1 MFLSLNWLRE
11 FVPFSGEAQD
21 LGDRLTMLGLE
32 LEDIRRPFAEIS
44 GIVIGE
50 VLECDKHP
58 DADKLSVCKV
68 SVGSE
73 VLDIVCGAPN
83 VAKGQKVPV
92 ATVGVTLPGGL
103 VIKKAKIRGQASC
116 GMICSEREMGLSE
129 DHSGI
134 LVLSADAP
142 VGGKLVDYLNLN
154 DEVLDIS
161 ITPNRADCL
170 SILGLAREVA
180 LAYKLPL
187 SMPKLPPV
195 EEFTEST
202 ANGGI
207 VRVPVEISDP
217 ALCPSYLGRI
227 IHGAKVGPSPM
238 HIRHR
243 LQAVGVRPISN
254 LVDITNYILMEL
266 GQPLHAFDL
275 DKLSGPKII
284 VRPASEG
291 ETFVTLDG
299 QERKLLATDLTIRD
313 AEKAVAL
320 AGVMGGLNSEI
331 SDASSNVL
339 LESAI
344 FNPSNI
350 RKTARR
356 LGLHSEASYRFER
369 GVDQVGS
376 RFAMD
381 RAAALMCLHSGGKL
395 LKAEQGQE
403 AKVWQAPAFSF
414 RQQRA
419 KDILGVELQENFC
432 RDTLSSLGCGI
443 DASNTDSWQV
453 SAPSWRHDLSREIDL
468 IEEVGRVYGVDL
480 VEPTLPRM
488 APRLDKAGATESE
501 FSFWMRLREWASGL
515 GLNEAINYSFVGH
528 KDLDNFKLPAD
539 NRISIKN
546 PLNSEQDALRTAL
559 APGLMNSL
567 RVNISQFN
575 AGVRLFELA
584 HIFESSPSSQTTA
597 KESGR
602 LGILLYGER
611 HSTAWPREEADQ
623 DYLDIK
629 GYVEHLLCFLKLS
642 CGEFTRREEHP
653 FLAPA
658 VEVKIQGQTVG
669 LIGQIQP
676 ELADLYHARKA
687 VWLAELDLDAL
698 RKLHDE
704 AKVKFRPLPVYPA
717 VKRDI
722 TFICPKNIQVVEL
735 ERAILDLKRPMME
748 DLQLVDI
755 FEPEDKNERNLTFRL
770 TFRHLERTLKDNEVD
785 KEREN
790 VASSV
795 QKALPVR
802 V

>member
-1 MFLSLNWLRE
+1 MLLSLNWLRE
-11 FVPFSGEAQD
+11 FVPFSGEAQE

-44 GIVIGE
+44 GIVVGE
-50 VLECDKHP
+50 VLEREKHP

-68 SVGSE
+68 AVGSE

-92 ATVGVTLPGGL
+92 ATVGSRLPGGL
-103 VIKKAKIRGQASC
+103 EIKKAKIRGQASH

-129 DHSGI
+129 DHGGI
-134 LVLSADAP
+134 LVLDPDAP
-142 VGGKLVDYLNLN
+142 VGVKLVDYLHLN

-170 SILGLAREVA
+170 SVLGLAREVA

-187 SMPKLPPV
+187 SPPKPPLV
-195 EEFTEST
+195 EEFE
-202 ANGGI
+202 ADLH
-207 VRVPVEISDP
+207 VPVEISDP
-217 ALCPSYLGRI
+217 ALCPSYLGRVI
-227 IHGAKVGPSPM
+227 KGAKVGPSPP

-243 LQAVGVRPISN
+243 LRAVGVRPISN

-266 GQPLHAFDL
+266 GHPLHAFDL

-284 VRPASEG
+284 VRPAAEG

-299 QERKLLATDLTIRD
+299 QERKLLSSDLTIRD

-331 SDASSNVL
+331 NDASGNVL

-344 FNPSNI
+344 FNPSSI

-369 GVDQVGS
+369 GVDQVNS
-376 RFAMD
+376 RFAMN
-381 RAAALMCLHSGGKL
+381 RAAALMCLYSGGKL

-403 AKVWQAPAFSF
+403 AKLWQAPDFSF
-414 RQQRA
+414 RPQRA
-419 KDILGVELQENFC
+419 RDILGVRLEENFC
-432 RDTLSSLGCGI
+432 RDTLAGLGCVI
-443 DASNTDSWQV
+443 DSGKADSWRIKT
-453 SAPSWRHDLSREIDL
+453 PSWRQDLFREIDL

-488 APRLDKAGATESE
+488 APALDKAGAAESE
-501 FSFWMRLREWASGL
+501 FSFWMRLREWAAGL

-528 KDLDNFKLPAD
+528 KDLDNFQLPAAG
-539 NRISIKN
+539 RIFIKN
-546 PLNSEQDALRTAL
+546 PLNSEQDVLRTAL

-567 RVNISQFN
+567 RVNISQSN
-575 AGVRLFELA
+575 SGVRLFELA
-584 HIFESSPSSQTTA
+584 HIFENDPDSQTTA
-597 KESGR
+597 RESGR

-611 HSTAWPREEADQ
+611 HSTAWPKEEADQ

-629 GYVEHLLCFLKLS
+629 GYVEHLLHFLKLA
-642 CGEFTRREEHP
+642 GKDFARLETHP

-658 VEVKIQGQTVG
+658 VELKVQGRAAG
-669 LIGQIQP
+669 FIGQIKP
-676 ELADLYHARKA
+676 ELADLYHARKP
-687 VWLAELDLDAL
+687 VWLAELDLETL
-698 RKLHDE
+698 RKLHDAAE
-704 AKVKFRPLPVYPA
+704 IKFKPLPVYPA

-722 TFICPKNIQVVEL
+722 TFICPLHVQVAEL
-735 ERAILDLKRPMME
+735 EQAVRNLRRPLLE
-748 DLQLVDI
+748 EVALVDN
-755 FEPEDKNERNLTFRL
+755 FEPEGNNERNLTFRL
-770 TFRHLERTLKDNEVD
+770 TFRHDGRTLKDNEVD

>member
-1 MFLSLNWLRE
+1 MFLSLSWLRE
-11 FVPFSGEAQD
+11 FVPFSGKAQD

-32 LEDIRRPFAEIS
+32 LEDIRRPFAEIA

-50 VLECDKHP
+50 VLEREKHP

-92 ATVGVTLPGGL
+92 ATVGAKLPGGL
-103 VIKKAKIRGQASC
+103 EIKKAKIRGQASC

-134 LVLSADAP
+134 LVLDADAP
-142 VGGKLVDYLNLN
+142 VGAKLVDYLHLN

-180 LAYKLPL
+180 MAYKLPL

-195 EEFTEST
+195 DEVPADGSS
-202 ANGGI
+202 I
-207 VRVPVEISDP
+207 RVPVEIIDP
-217 ALCPSYLGRI
+217 ALCPSYLGRVI
-227 IHGAKVGPSPM
+227 LGAKVGQSPM

-243 LQAVGVRPISN
+243 LQAMGVRPISN

-284 VRPASEG
+284 VRPATEG
-291 ETFVTLDG
+291 EKFVTLDG
-299 QERKLLATDLTIRD
+299 QERTLLSTDLTIRD

-331 SDASSNVL
+331 NDASSNVL

-381 RAAALMCLHSGGKL
+381 RAAALMCLYSGGKL
-395 LKAEQGQE
+395 FKTEQGQE
-403 AKVWQAPAFSF
+403 AKTWQVPAFSF
-414 RQQRA
+414 RPQRA
-419 KDILGVELQENFC
+419 RDILGVQLEENFC
-432 RDTLSSLGCGI
+432 SDTLTSLGCTI
-443 DASNTDSWQV
+443 NAATTDNWQV
-453 SAPSWRHDLSREIDL
+453 NAPSWRHDLFREIDL

-488 APRLDKAGATESE
+488 APGLDKAGANESE
-501 FSFWMRLREWASGL
+501 FSFWMRLREWACGL

-546 PLNSEQDALRTAL
+546 PLNSEQDVLRNAL

-575 AGVRLFELA
+575 TGVRLFELA
-584 HIFESSPSSQTTA
+584 HIFESAPSSQTTA

-611 HSTAWPREEADQ
+611 HSTAWPRGEADQ
-623 DYLDIK
+623 DYLDLK
-629 GYVEHLLCFLKLS
+629 GYVEHLLQFLKLS
-642 CGEFTRREEHP
+642 GADFTRLEEHS

-658 VEVKIQGQTVG
+658 VEVRVQGQSVG
-669 LIGQIQP
+669 FLGQIKP
-676 ELADLYHARKA
+676 DLADLYHARKA
-687 VWLAELDLDAL
+687 VWLAELDLETL
-698 RKLHDE
+698 RKLHDA
-704 AKVKFRPLPVYPA
+704 AKIKFKPLPVYPA

-722 TFICPKNIQVVEL
+722 TFICPANIQVAEL
-735 ERAILDLKRPMME
+735 EKAIIAVKRPMME
-748 DLQLVDI
+748 EVVLVDI
-755 FEPEDKNERNLTFRL
+755 FEPEGKNERNLTFRL

-790 VASSV
+790 VANSV
-795 QKALPVR
+795 QKALPVK